1 MSGTGLL
8 LDQRN
13 FLVILTKVRECINAI
28 LYKFTTRNILVEL
41 LNSMRTK
48 KFYKTAR
55 EYVKELLENEHIEG
69 LKHFATKALDKA
81 SMDGVRRVWK
91 DYLVP
96 KAQSILRLII
106 SRDPVGYKVI
116 WIH

>member
-1 MSGTGLL
+1 MS
-8 LDQRN
+8 N
-13 FLVILTKVRECINAI
+13 MPLVAFSLI
-28 LYKFTTRNILVEL
+28 FVEL

-48 KFYKTAR
+48 KFYKAAR
-55 EYVKELLENEHIEG
+55 DYIQELLENEHIEG

-81 SMDGVRRVWK
+81 VMDGIRGVWK

-96 KAQSILRLII
+96 KVQSILRLII

-116 WIH
+116 WI

>member
-1 MSGTGLL
+1 MP
-8 LDQRN
+8 
-13 FLVILTKVRECINAI
+13 LVALSLI
-28 LYKFTTRNILVEL
+28 FVEL

-48 KFYKTAR
+48 KFYKAAR
-55 EYVKELLENEHIEG
+55 DYIQELLENEHIEG

-81 SMDGVRRVWK
+81 VMDGIRGVWK

-96 KAQSILRLII
+96 KVQSILRLII

-116 WIH
+116 WI